1 MPTLRLTPSTYQF
14 SNTTYLSISNASN
27 MYENT
32 DSDTYATITNNQ
44 TGTTSYYLYI
54 RGFDFSQLPSE
65 AVVTD

>member
-1 MPTLRLTPSTYQF
+1 
-14 SNTTYLSISNASN
+14 

-54 RGFDFSQLPSE
+54 RGFDFSQLPNE